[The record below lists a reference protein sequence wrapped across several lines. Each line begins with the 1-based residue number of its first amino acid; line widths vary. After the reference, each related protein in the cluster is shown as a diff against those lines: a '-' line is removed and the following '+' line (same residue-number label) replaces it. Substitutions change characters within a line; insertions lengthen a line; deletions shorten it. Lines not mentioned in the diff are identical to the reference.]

1 MKKRILF
8 VDDED
13 WSVTPYFD
21 KLRDHNFEVDLA
33 IDGDEAIDL
42 LQKNNYDLLVLDIM
56 FPPGQKIGK
65 DVEPRRAGAILLHRI
80 RQNEIPK
87 MKSVANIPAVVL
99 TAVTD
104 QKLSE
109 EVRQLE
115 VSAVFQ
121 KPAPFDEV
129 TDKLLD
135 ILKANIEMKQK

>member
-13 WSVTPYFD
+13 WSVEPYFE
-21 KLRDHNFEVDLA
+21 KLRDHNVEVDLA
-33 IDGDEAIDL
+33 LNGDEAYDL
-42 LQKNNYDLLVLDIM
+42 LQKDIYDLLVLDIM
-56 FPPGQKIGK
+56 LPPGKKIGE
-65 DVEPRRAGAILLHRI
+65 DVQPRKAGAILLYRI
-80 RQNEIPK
+80 RQKEIPD
-87 MKSVANIPAVVL
+87 MKTAANVPVVIL

-109 EVRQLE
+109 EVRQLK

-135 ILKANIEMKQK
+135 ILKANSGMKQK